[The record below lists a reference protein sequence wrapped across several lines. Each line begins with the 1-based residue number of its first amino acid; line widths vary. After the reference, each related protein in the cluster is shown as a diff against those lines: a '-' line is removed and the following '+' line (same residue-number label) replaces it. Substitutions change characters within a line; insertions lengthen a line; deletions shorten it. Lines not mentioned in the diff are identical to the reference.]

1 MEMTDRCFNID
12 RKSRVLTMTDFHADS
27 GEQSVTLDGG
37 NMAKLL
43 RYIVYTLE
51 IFMWEQDYCLNPDED
66 EFFTDI
72 LPGEGIYVDDLEKNE
87 EALPTEPEG
96 RPFWQVRVE
105 YSNHRVQDISCYD
118 DYLPE
123 RPEELYFSLLEY
135 FESDDEI
142 F

>member
-1 MEMTDRCFNID
+1 
-12 RKSRVLTMTDFHADS
+12 
-27 GEQSVTLDGG
+27 
-37 NMAKLL
+37 
-43 RYIVYTLE
+43 
-51 IFMWEQDYCLNPDED
+51 
-66 EFFTDI
+66 
-72 LPGEGIYVDDLEKNE
+72 VDDLEKNE